1 MVPQSARK
9 TSSASASAASPVL
22 VWNQLSLDVLSRS
35 ADVKVCGWRPHDGG
49 AAHTGAGVRKP
60 PREETAGGVERP
72 RVRRYRDF
80 GVGGVW
86 SRFADRRFGTRS
98 RGGRIQPVGWVELFA
113 KPIIFAATLDGY
125 RFAPPILAT
134 S

>member
-1 MVPQSARK
+1 MMVARR
-9 TSSASASAASPVL
+9 TPGPAYANL
-22 VWNQLSLDVLSRS
+22 Q
-35 ADVKVCGWRPHDGG
+35 G
-49 AAHTGAGVRKP
+49 RKP
-60 PREETAGGVERP
+60 REVWSGP

-134 S
+134 SCWLHEKARMFWRSGLKRR

>member
-72 RVRRYRDF
+72 ARQTLSGFRRRRFLVEVRRPPLWDTIAR
-80 GVGGVW
+80 GTNP
-86 SRFADRRFGTRS
+86 ARRMG
-98 RGGRIQPVGWVELFA
+98 
-113 KPIIFAATLDGY
+113 
-125 RFAPPILAT
+125 
-134 S
+134 